1 MPEFFI
7 GLMSGTS
14 LDGVDA
20 ALVDFSDPSGTL
32 CATKFI
38 PFPASL
44 RKEALALNSQGDN
57 EIHRAATL
65 ANDVAA
71 IYAEAVCGILEDSQV
86 PSTEIEAIGAHGQT
100 VRHRPE
106 IGYTVQLCNAALL
119 AERTSIAVITDFRS
133 RDIAAGGQGAPLV
146 PAFHAACFRSTAAHR
161 VILNIG
167 GIANLTDLPTVGP
180 VKGFD
185 TGPGNLLL
193 DLWCSTHR
201 GMAFDA
207 GGAWAS
213 SGECNASL
221 LEQFLGEPFFR
232 AAPPK
237 STGRDLFN
245 QDWLAQFKPETHPPA
260 DVQATLA
267 ELSARSIAD
276 AIKTHCH
283 SAQEVFVCGG
293 GASNGYLLGRLSTH
307 LPSLKVQSTQTLGLH
322 PDWVEAVAFAW
333 LARQTIARQPGN
345 LPEVTGARGA
355 RILGAI
361 YQ

>member
-20 ALVDFSDPSGTL
+20 ALVDFSNPDGSL
-32 CATKFI
+32 VATRFT

-44 RKEALALNSQGDN
+44 RTEALALNSPGED
-57 EIHRAATL
+57 EIHRAASL
-65 ANDVAA
+65 GNEIASMYADA
-71 IYAEAVCGILEDSQV
+71 IHALLDDAQLSPSQ
-86 PSTEIEAIGAHGQT
+86 IRAIGAHGQT
-100 VRHRPE
+100 VRHRPDL
-106 IGYTVQLCNAALL
+106 GYTVQLCNGALL
-119 AERTSIAVITDFRS
+119 AERSGIRAVTDFRS

-146 PAFHAACFRSTAAHR
+146 PAFHAARFRSSSSHR

-167 GIANLTDLPTVGP
+167 GIANVTDLPPLTSA
-180 VKGFD
+180 KGFD

-193 DLWCSTHR
+193 DMWCMRHT
-201 GMAFDA
+201 GKAFDA
-207 GGAWAS
+207 DGKWAS
-213 SGECNASL
+213 SGRCDPAL
-221 LEQFLGEPFFR
+221 LNRFLSEPFFQ

-245 QDWLAQFKPETHPPA
+245 DQWLSQFGPEAYVAA
-260 DVQATLA
+260 DVQATLL

-276 AIKTHCH
+276 AITAHCKGM
-283 SAQEVFVCGG
+283 QEIFVCGG
-293 GASNGYLLGRLSTH
+293 GAANGHLLKQLSAH
-307 LPSLKVQSTQTLGLH
+307 LPATRIESTEALGLH

-333 LARQTIARQPGN
+333 LARQTLSGKAGN
-345 LPEVTGARGA
+345 LPEVTGASGI

-361 YQ
+361 HQ